1 MHSKI
6 QIFCSRRNFSHC
18 DLLLLSFHLNSKYEE
33 IYPPDVGEFVYIT
46 DDTYTKKQL
55 LRMEHLVIKVLGFDV
70 AVPTSNVFADM
81 YCRQLGVSE
90 SLKCMTQVRLVVVL
104 VFTTALPNLAV
115 LFTGLSV
122 MMCGVCSEY

>member
-6 QIFCSRRNFSHC
+6 QIFCWRHCSHC
-18 DLLLLSFHLNSKYEE
+18 DLLLLSSHLNSKYEE

-90 SLKCMTQVRLVVVL
+90 SLKCMTQVRLDVVL
-104 VFTTALPNLAV
+104 SVLLLPFICMNILHC
-115 LFTGLSV
+115 L
-122 MMCGVCSEY
+122 